1 MASFMKKRLKNNNNN
16 KQQTKKQKNKGPDHV
31 VLPLEEL
38 RRVVTAQLRRPSV
51 SFYYTPS

>member
-1 MASFMKKRLKNNNNN
+1 MVSFMKKRLKNNNNN
-16 KQQTKKQKNKGPDHV
+16 KQQNKKTKAPDHV